1 MNELMQ
7 ALACQFRPMV
17 LTDIPEVV
25 QLERLCFHSPWSAD
39 TFRLELSG
47 NRFARYWVLTPEP
60 DNDEAL
66 PPILAYGGDWLTGDE
81 AHIVNVASHP
91 DFRRQGFGRQIMQ
104 AMMAMA
110 LDSGA
115 LAIMLEVRQSNVA
128 AQRLYEQLGF
138 LTVGERREYYQDKKE
153 DAILMTYFAAL
164 DE

>member
-1 MNELMQ
+1 MNEVMQ

-17 LTDIPEVV
+17 LSDIPEVV

-47 NRFARYWVLTPEP
+47 NRFARYWVLAPEP
-60 DNDEAL
+60 DEGEAL
-66 PPILAYGGDWLTGDE
+66 PPILAYGGYWLTGDE

-115 LAIMLEVRQSNVA
+115 FAIMLEVRQSNVA

-138 LTVGERREYYQDKKE
+138 ITVGERREYYQDNKE

-164 DE
+164 DA